1 MNPLVLEFTKIMY
14 TPQVT
19 VGILQTGNYGVPQ
32 DRSRAFVLAA
42 APSVKLPMFPEPETA
57 FVR

>member
-1 MNPLVLEFTKIMY
+1 MFTH
-14 TPQVT
+14 QVT
-19 VGILQTGNYGVPQ
+19 VGVLQTGNYGVPQ

-42 APSVKLPMFPEPETA
+42 APSVKLPKFPEPETA